1 MAVLFETKQKTIPL
15 INDFIIPPFSYLDTK
30 MKYWKD
36 RRSMWNKYVGDST
49 ETRDGDFG
57 RAYNFQKQSL
67 QKRTST
73 FDPVLVEIMYKWFC
87 PKENIKILDPFGGEQ
102 TKGVVAG
109 CLGYDYYGI
118 ELRQEQVDVNTKLAE
133 KYPSVHYVCGNSVHI
148 DDVFMNNDFTF
159 LFTSPPYYN
168 LEVYSDGDSDIS
180 AKQSYEDFM
189 FDLTR
194 IFIGCYRLMQNNTF
208 AVIKVGEL
216 RKDNGS
222 YYGFVPDF
230 IRMMVQCGWQYYNE
244 IILLNDIGSAQLR
257 AAGNMKSRKIVK
269 LHQNILV
276 FYKGDM
282 SKIKYNYKE
291 LRE

>member
-1 MAVLFETKQKTIPL
+1 
-15 INDFIIPPFSYLDTK
+15 

-36 RRSMWNKYVGDST
+36 RRSMWNKYIGDST

-57 RAYNFQKQSL
+57 RTFNIQKQSL

-73 FDPVLVEIMYKWFC
+73 FDPVLVELMYKWFC
-87 PKENIKILDPFGGEQ
+87 PKGNIKILDPFGGEQ
-102 TKGVVAG
+102 TKGLVAG
-109 CLGYDYYGI
+109 LLGYEYHGVEIRQDQTDYNKI
-118 ELRQEQVDVNTKLAE
+118 LAE
-133 KYPSVHYVCGNSVHI
+133 KYSNVHYICGDSTQI
-148 DDVFMNNDFTF
+148 DDILTDTDFTF
-159 LFTSPPYYN
+159 CFTSPPYYN
-168 LEVYSDGDSDIS
+168 LEVYSDSESDIS

-194 IFIGCYRLMQNNTF
+194 IFTGCYRLMQNDTF
-208 AVIKVGEL
+208 TVVKVGEL
-216 RKDNGS
+216 RKDDGS
-222 YYGFVPDF
+222 YYGFVPDI
-230 IRMMVQCGWQYYNE
+230 IRMMCNTGYKYYNE

-276 FYKGDM
+276 FYKGDI

-291 LRE
+291 LRS